1 MNELV
6 QTLKVLLANTV
17 LMKYKAQGYHW
28 NVQSDDFPQYHELF
42 GKIYDSMD
50 GAVDPLGEWI
60 LMMGEFAPFKL
71 SRFVELATLPEPE
84 VSSDPMMMA
93 ADLKACH
100 DLSAAAF
107 GAASKSAADLGQK
120 GLENFLAD
128 CQAAHQKW
136 SWQLR
141 ASLTETEAE

>member
-50 GAVDPLGEWI
+50 GAVDPLEIG
-60 LMMGEFAPFKL
+60 
-71 SRFVELATLPEPE
+71 R
-84 VSSDPMMMA
+84 
-93 ADLKACH
+93 
-100 DLSAAAF
+100 
-107 GAASKSAADLGQK
+107 
-120 GLENFLAD
+120 
-128 CQAAHQKW
+128 AHV
-136 SWQLR
+136 
-141 ASLTETEAE
+141 

>member
-1 MNELV
+1 MDQLIESM
-6 QTLKVLLANTV
+6 KVLHATNFAFYLK
-17 LMKYKAQGYHW
+17 MHFFHW
-28 NVQSDDFPQYHELF
+28 NVTGPNFPQYHELF

>member
-1 MNELV
+1 MEELV

-17 LMKYKAQGYHW
+17 LMSHKSHGYHW
-28 NVQSDDFPQYHELF
+28 NVQSDDFAQYHELF
-42 GKIYDSMD
+42 GKIYDSMND
-50 GAVDPLGEWI
+50 AIDPLAEWI
-60 LMMGEFAPFKL
+60 LMLGDFAPFKL

-84 VSSDPMMMA
+84 ISSNPMDMA

-107 GAASKSAADLGQK
+107 GAASAAAASAGQK

-128 CQAAHQKW
+128 CMAAHQKW

-141 ASLTETEAE
+141 ASLAEVGE

>member
-1 MNELV
+1 MDELV
-6 QTLKVLLANTV
+6 QNLKVLLANTV

-28 NVQSDDFPQYHELF
+28 NVQSDDFAQYHELF

-50 GAVDPLGEWI
+50 GAIDSLGEWI
-60 LMMGEFAPFKL
+60 LMLGEFAPFKL

-84 VSSDPMMMA
+84 ISSNPMDMA

-107 GAASKSAADLGQK
+107 GAASAAAASAGQK

-128 CQAAHQKW
+128 CMTAHQKW

-141 ASLTETEAE
+141 ASLVEAGE